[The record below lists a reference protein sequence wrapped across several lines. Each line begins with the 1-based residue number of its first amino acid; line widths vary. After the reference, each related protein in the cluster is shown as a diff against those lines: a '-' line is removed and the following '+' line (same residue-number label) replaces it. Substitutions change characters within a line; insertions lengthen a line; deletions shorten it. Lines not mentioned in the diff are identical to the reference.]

1 MRYNAMFSAKQKL
14 SVGLRILVPGEMGG
28 VDALRVV
35 GCYYERLHQRMG
47 MSGGFVISPATS
59 ASAELVVVFDAV
71 VTAVV
76 CLESGG
82 WSRLFA
88 TVVDE

>member
-1 MRYNAMFSAKQKL
+1 MRYNAMFPTKQKL
-14 SVGLRILVPGEMGG
+14 SISLSMLVTGQRGQ
-28 VDALRVV
+28 DALRVAD
-35 GCYYERLHQRMG
+35 CYYERLHQRMG
-47 MSGGFVISPATS
+47 MSGGFVISPAMS
-59 ASAELVVVFDAV
+59 ASAELVVFFDAV

-88 TVVDE
+88 SVVGE

>member
-1 MRYNAMFSAKQKL
+1 MRYNAMFPTKQKL
-14 SVGLRILVPGEMGG
+14 SISLSMLVTGQRGQ
-28 VDALRVV
+28 DALRVAD
-35 GCYYERLHQRMG
+35 CYYERLHQRTG

-88 TVVDE
+88 TVVGE

>member
-1 MRYNAMFSAKQKL
+1 MRYNAMFPTKQKL
-14 SVGLRILVPGEMGG
+14 SISLSMLVTGQRGQ
-28 VDALRVV
+28 DALRVAD
-35 GCYYERLHQRMG
+35 CYYERLHQRTG
-47 MSGGFVISPATS
+47 MSGGIVISPATS

-88 TVVDE
+88 SVVGE